1 MKVFPRLLASL
12 SFTALLASSA
22 QAVDFKTDVQPILRE
37 KCFKCH
43 SGPRA
48 KKGIRYDD
56 ADTLAKFIGDHEKA
70 VIVPGKPLDSLLVK
84 LAGLPRNNTD
94 AMPPPQRGDGLTIP
108 EMAVIKDWITE
119 GAKLEGADEPDPAPT
134 TTDPPELLKWT
145 NTDGNTLEA
154 YYVKMDGSNVVL
166 KKADGSEF
174 SYPMS
179 KLSLESRKQAS
190 DLSTGQ

>member
-1 MKVFPRLLASL
+1 MKAPFRALAALSL
-12 SFTALLASSA
+12 SALFADPA
-22 QAVDFKTDVQPILRE
+22 VAVDFKTEVEPILRE

-56 ADTLAKFIGDHEKA
+56 PDTLAKFIGDHEKA

-108 EMAVIKDWITE
+108 EMAVIKNWITE
-119 GAKLEGADEPDPAPT
+119 GAKLESSEDDPAPT
-134 TTDPPELLKWT
+134 TAEPPKLLSWT
-145 NTDGNTLEA
+145 NTDGNTLQA
-154 YYVKMDGSNVVL
+154 YYVKMDGANVVL
-166 KKADGSEF
+166 RKEDGAEF

-179 KLSLESRKQAS
+179 KLSLESRKQAT